1 LENLIISVAVA
12 AVLLGACLY
21 AYGVTLAIVD
31 GPGYK
36 FPNMQHIS
44 TTPNPARS

>member
-1 LENLIISVAVA
+1 MLENLIISVAVA

-31 GPGYK
+31 GSGHP
-36 FPNMQHIS
+36 FPNIQHVS
-44 TTPNPARS
+44 TQPTPKR